1 MARPTGFVFLPS
13 DHDLVWYFL
22 VPKVLGRRIPNEA
35 AVTETDIYRFDP
47 DNLTFTI
54 AWMTNYAMILVE
66 FDGVGSFTFV
76 LDSKLHSKRM
86 CAGIC
91 SLVSL
96 NPNISFALVVSHAVS
111 NRNSD
116 GKWDYFFVRRD
127 LSERSRRTPNGFW
140 KEVGK
145 VETINAAFLG
155 GVIAFKRSFVFV
167 EGTEAD
173 PGAITRWEMAEY
185 RLNRERHL
193 LRNDDDPEM
202 NNYVA
207 CRVYLEAEPISE
219 CTVDSAYRQNAEEE
233 DDEDDEN
240 TEVDS
245 SEVRK

>member
-1 MARPTGFVFLPS
+1 MARPTGFVFLPC
-13 DHDLVWYFL
+13 DQDLVWYFL

-47 DNLTFTI
+47 DNLTF
-54 AWMTNYAMILVE
+54 
-66 FDGVGSFTFV
+66 
-76 LDSKLHSKRM
+76 
-86 CAGIC
+86 
-91 SLVSL
+91 
-96 NPNISFALVVSHAVS
+96 S

-219 CTVDSAYRQNAEEE
+219 CTVDSAYRQNDEEE